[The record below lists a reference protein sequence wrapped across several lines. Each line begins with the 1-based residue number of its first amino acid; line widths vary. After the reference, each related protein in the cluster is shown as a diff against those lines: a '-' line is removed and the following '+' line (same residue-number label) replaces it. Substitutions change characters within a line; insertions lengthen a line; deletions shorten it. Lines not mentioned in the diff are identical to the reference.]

1 MYLPGLPARFP
12 LSPPKA
18 GAELQKKHHNTD
30 RTSTIVPTPQQ
41 YQKKRS
47 YSVQLATLFN
57 FTNQLPV
64 GNTDG

>member
-1 MYLPGLPARFP
+1 MQA
-12 LSPPKA
+12 
-18 GAELQKKHHNTD
+18 AELQKKHHKHHNKD
-30 RTSTIVPTPQQ
+30 EAPTAPATQPTTTV